1 LALLKKGIPMKSK
14 FLIIVLIVISISCSG
29 KVFNTVSCVE
39 NKDFKKEWKKNIEFL
54 DNYYAM
60 RENISVYEE
69 ATRNYSITEISEEN
83 DRYFSSLEFVSKY
96 VTINYVY
103 KTSFSGS
110 IPYRIYFEEK
120 ENWNEWYEKNK
131 CSDIQLK

>member
-29 KVFNTVSCVE
+29 KVFNTVSCV
-39 NKDFKKEWKKNIEFL
+39 D
-54 DNYYAM
+54 
-60 RENISVYEE
+60 ISVYEE